1 MFPSEVK
8 KKTMNEG
15 RKVPYVCI
23 KKSQSYSYC
32 GRDPDSSELMFTD
45 ADYAIRHYGPGSTSL
60 EVCLD
65 CKERYLYVAKSS
77 ILDMTPSATRGLNDR

>member
-45 ADYAIRHYGPGSTSL
+45 AGYAIQHYGPGSTSL
-60 EVCLD
+60 EVCQD
-65 CKERYLYVAKSS
+65 CAESYSRVAKASF
-77 ILDMTPSATRGLNDR
+77 LDMTPMATRGVNDR